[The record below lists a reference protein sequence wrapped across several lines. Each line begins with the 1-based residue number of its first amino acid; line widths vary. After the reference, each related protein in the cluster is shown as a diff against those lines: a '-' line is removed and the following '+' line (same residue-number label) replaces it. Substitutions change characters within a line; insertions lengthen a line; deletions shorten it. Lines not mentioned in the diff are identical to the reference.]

1 LLPLAALALLFTSFA
16 GGTVPATAAPGGT
29 FHETAR
35 AITLTTP
42 AYQIVIAKQRF
53 QISVRRGG
61 RTVLATTNT
70 NAIDFNGPKGWTT
83 ATAVRKATW
92 SGGVLDLR
100 VATTDP
106 AATLRV
112 KVTPAADR
120 YRVDS
125 TVEGATATSTG
136 MHFDMAS
143 AGHWYGHGE
152 ARTEGGGDPLTT
164 QPWPLDTAKVVD
176 DQFGP
181 ASYLMID
188 PFWFT
193 QSATGIWFDT
203 RNLMSVSLGK
213 YAAGVAGMEVTESRT
228 FAATFFVE
236 STPRA
241 VYDDYIGVTGL
252 PAKSDAEPYQYE
264 TPLWNSWAQFYTRV
278 DQPGFLDY
286 VRRLHAAGVPGH
298 TMSLDDGWA
307 SHYGDFTFNSKFPDP
322 RAMADEVH
330 RLGYRFGLW
339 VTLWVNLDA
348 DNYKVAKEKGYLLKS
363 KTDPSQPC
371 TVTWWNGKA
380 GIVDLGNPDA
390 KAWYEGQL
398 RSLQKAYGVDG
409 FKFDTRFFDEQC
421 ATAPGHVVDDYI
433 KLGAQLTDQF
443 DQQGVG
449 VRIHWTG
456 SQQHGFVTREIDK
469 GTGWGSLQ
477 AAVKQD
483 LAISTIGYP
492 FVETD
497 MVGGSLS
504 QAPPTKDVLIRWA
517 QAAAAM
523 PLIYASTSP
532 VRVYDFVN
540 KKWVDYDAE
549 TAKLYT
555 RALKIHQRLSPYI
568 LKQVKRTLKTGA
580 PIMQPLFFEYPS
592 DQAAYTITDEWLLG
606 DSLLAAPLLSPGT
619 SRDIHLPPGTWYD
632 VARGKVVRGDLRAY
646 PADLG
651 TLPLFVRTG
660 TSDTSSLIAALRG

>member
-1 LLPLAALALLFTSFA
+1 VALLFTSFA

-29 FHETAR
+29 FHQTAR

-53 QISVRRGG
+53 QISVRRDG

-70 NAIDFNGPKGWTT
+70 NAIDFNGPNGWTT

-112 KVTPAADR
+112 KITPAADR

-125 TVEGATATSTG
+125 TVEGTTATSTG

-152 ARTEGGGDPLTT
+152 AKTGSGDPLTT
-164 QPWPLDTAKVVD
+164 QPWPLDTAKVAD

-213 YAAGVAGMEVTESRT
+213 YTEGVAGMEVTESRT